1 MSYYLSTSHSLLDKL
16 NLNSNHDTLKIQKL
30 YTSTYKHIH
39 RRYVRFWRQ
48 TTLNGVITEAGGIM
62 KHLPLTKQQLVV
74 AMISLS
80 LGSAAQAAL
89 TINGSTDSGSSA
101 RVSWGGA
108 DSLSEA
114 RNIMYKSTGSTIKQV
129 DSGYGTTSITNTN
142 SFGSSN
148 NSYNSSNRYNT
159 TYRGAFGSSDMIP
172 ISTDSRSVAVI
183 DAETG
188 ESIYEK
194 DADIARPMASI
205 SKLMTAMVVL
215 DAGLDMREE
224 ITLDPEDFVGP
235 KRASSRLKAGDR
247 LNRAEMLLMAL
258 MKSENPAA
266 KSLARNY
273 PGGYSAFIR
282 AMNRKAQDLGMTTA
296 FFGDP
301 TGLDKRN
308 VASSNDLVKMVRAA
322 GNYDV
327 IRRFS
332 TTKSYDFFVS
342 NYSSGNRTYKA
353 NNTSSLV
360 RAGDYP
366 IGISKTG
373 FINEAGRCVVMETR
387 VNNRPAIIVIL
398 GANSSATRWGD
409 AKNILNSLATRRTV

>member
-1 MSYYLSTSHSLLDKL
+1 
-16 NLNSNHDTLKIQKL
+16 
-30 YTSTYKHIH
+30 
-39 RRYVRFWRQ
+39 
-48 TTLNGVITEAGGIM
+48 M
-62 KHLPLTKQQLVV
+62 KQLPLTKQQLVA

-80 LGSAAQAAL
+80 LGSVAQAAL
-89 TINGSTDSGSSA
+89 TINGSPDTGSSA
-101 RVSWGGA
+101 RMSWGGA

-114 RNIMYKSTGSTIKQV
+114 RNIMYKSTGSAIKKV
-129 DSGYGTTSITNTN
+129 DNGYGTTSITNTN
-142 SFGSSN
+142 NNSFASN
-148 NSYNSSNRYNT
+148 SNSYNSNTNNNRYNT

-205 SKLMTAMVVL
+205 TKVMTAMVVL

-235 KRASSRLKAGDR
+235 KRASSNLKSGDR

-273 PGGYSAFIR
+273 PGGYTAFMR

-332 TTKSYDFFVS
+332 TTKHYDFYVS
-342 NYSSGNRTYKA
+342 NYSNGNRTYKA
-353 NNTSSLV
+353 NNTSMLV
-360 RAGDYP
+360 RDGAYP

>member
-1 MSYYLSTSHSLLDKL
+1 
-16 NLNSNHDTLKIQKL
+16 
-30 YTSTYKHIH
+30 
-39 RRYVRFWRQ
+39 
-48 TTLNGVITEAGGIM
+48 M
-62 KHLPLTKQQLVV
+62 KHLPLTKQQLVA

-80 LGSAAQAAL
+80 LGSVAQAAL
-89 TINGSTDSGSSA
+89 SINNSSNSNA
-101 RVSWGGA
+101 RIGWGGA

-114 RNIMYKSTGSTIKQV
+114 RNIRYSANTNTGSTIKKI
-129 DSGYGTTSITNTN
+129 DNGYGTTNLTNAN

-148 NSYNSSNRYNT
+148 NNYNT
-159 TYRGAFGSSDMIP
+159 TYRGSFGSSDMIP
-172 ISTDSRSVAVI
+172 ISTNSRSVVVV
-183 DAETG
+183 DAQTG

-194 DADIARPMASI
+194 DADIARPIASI
-205 SKLMTAMVVL
+205 TKILTAMVVL
-215 DAGLDMREE
+215 DSGLDMREE

-235 KRASSRLKAGDR
+235 KRASSRLKSGDR
-247 LNRAEMLLMAL
+247 MNRAELLLMSL

-273 PGGYSAFIR
+273 PGGYAAFMR
-282 AMNRKAQDLGMTTA
+282 AMNRKAQEIGMTTA
-296 FFGDP
+296 YFGDP

-308 VASSNDLVKMVRAA
+308 VSSPNDLVKLVRAA
-322 GNYDV
+322 GEYDV

-332 TTKSYDFFVS
+332 TTKSYDFFVA

-353 NNTSSLV
+353 SNTSSLV

-373 FINEAGRCVVMETR
+373 FINEAGRSVVMETR

-409 AKNILNSLATRRTV
+409 AKNILTSLATRRTV

>member
-1 MSYYLSTSHSLLDKL
+1 
-16 NLNSNHDTLKIQKL
+16 
-30 YTSTYKHIH
+30 
-39 RRYVRFWRQ
+39 
-48 TTLNGVITEAGGIM
+48 M
-62 KHLPLTKQQLVV
+62 KQLPLTKQQLVA

-80 LGSAAQAAL
+80 LGSVAQAAL
-89 TINGSTDSGSSA
+89 TINGSTDNGSSA

-114 RNIMYKSTGSTIKQV
+114 RNIMYKSNGSAIKKV
-129 DSGYGTTSITNTN
+129 DNGYGTTNITNTT

-148 NSYNSSNRYNT
+148 NNSSNRYNT
-159 TYRGAFGSSDMIP
+159 TYQGAFGSSDMIP
-172 ISTDSRSVAVI
+172 ISVDSRSVAVI
-183 DAETG
+183 DAKTG

-205 SKLMTAMVVL
+205 SKVMAAMVVL

-224 ITLDPEDFVGP
+224 LTLDPEDFVGP
-235 KRASSRLKAGDR
+235 KRASSNLKSGDR

-273 PGGYSAFIR
+273 PGGYSAFMR

-308 VASSNDLVKMVRAA
+308 VASSKDLVKMVRAA
-322 GNYDV
+322 GDYDV

-332 TTKSYDFFVS
+332 TTKNYDFYVS

-353 NNTSSLV
+353 NNTSMLV
-360 RAGDYP
+360 RDGSYP

>member
-1 MSYYLSTSHSLLDKL
+1 
-16 NLNSNHDTLKIQKL
+16 
-30 YTSTYKHIH
+30 
-39 RRYVRFWRQ
+39 
-48 TTLNGVITEAGGIM
+48 M
-62 KHLPLTKQQLVV
+62 KHLPLTKQQLVA

-80 LGSAAQAAL
+80 LGSIAQAAL
-89 TINGSTDSGSSA
+89 TINGSADASSSA
-101 RVSWGGA
+101 RMSWGGA

-114 RNIMYKSTGSTIKQV
+114 RNIMYKSNDSTIKKV
-129 DSGYGTTSITNTN
+129 DNGYGTTNITNSKTS

-148 NSYNSSNRYNT
+148 NSYNNANSYNT
-159 TYRGAFGSSDMIP
+159 TYRGSFGSSNMIP

-194 DADIARPMASI
+194 NADVARPMASI
-205 SKLMTAMVVL
+205 TKLMTAMVVL

-235 KRASSRLKAGDR
+235 KRASSNLKSGDR

-266 KSLARNY
+266 KSLSRNY
-273 PGGYSAFIR
+273 PGGYDAFIR

-332 TTKSYDFFVS
+332 TTKSYDFYVA

-360 RAGDYP
+360 RSGDYP

>member
-1 MSYYLSTSHSLLDKL
+1 
-16 NLNSNHDTLKIQKL
+16 
-30 YTSTYKHIH
+30 
-39 RRYVRFWRQ
+39 
-48 TTLNGVITEAGGIM
+48 M
-62 KHLPLTKQQLVV
+62 KQLPLTKQQLI
-74 AMISLS
+74 AALISLS
-80 LGSAAQAAL
+80 LGSVAQAAL
-89 TINGSTDSGSSA
+89 TINGGSSSESSA

-114 RNIMYKSTGSTIKQV
+114 RKIMSKSSSSSAIKKV
-129 DSGYGTTSITNTN
+129 DSGYGATNITNTQ
-142 SFGSSN
+142 SFSSN
-148 NSYNSSNRYNT
+148 NSFNNTNTYNT
-159 TYRGAFGSSDMIP
+159 TYRGSFGSSNMIP
-172 ISTDSRSVAVI
+172 ISADSRSVAVI

-205 SKLMTAMVVL
+205 TKLMTAMVVL

-224 ITLDPEDFVGP
+224 IILDPEDFVGP
-235 KRASSRLKAGDR
+235 KRASSNLKSGDR

-266 KSLARNY
+266 KSLSRNY

-332 TTKSYDFFVS
+332 TTKNYDFYVS
-342 NYSSGNRTYKA
+342 NYSNGNRTYKA

-360 RAGDYP
+360 RDGSYP

-373 FINEAGRCVVMETR
+373 FINEAGNCVVMETR

>member
-1 MSYYLSTSHSLLDKL
+1 
-16 NLNSNHDTLKIQKL
+16 
-30 YTSTYKHIH
+30 
-39 RRYVRFWRQ
+39 
-48 TTLNGVITEAGGIM
+48 M
-62 KHLPLTKQQLVV
+62 KQLPLTKQQLI
-74 AMISLS
+74 AALISLS
-80 LGSAAQAAL
+80 LGSVAQAAL
-89 TINGSTDSGSSA
+89 TINGSSGSESSA

-114 RNIMYKSTGSTIKQV
+114 RKIMYNSSNSSAIKKV
-129 DSGYGTTSITNTN
+129 DNGYGATNITNAH

-148 NSYNSSNRYNT
+148 NSFNNTNSYNT
-159 TYRGAFGSSDMIP
+159 AYRGGFNSDSMIP
-172 ISTDSRSVAVI
+172 ISTDSRSVVVI

-194 DADIARPMASI
+194 SADIARPMASI
-205 SKLMTAMVVL
+205 TKIMTAMVVL

-235 KRASSRLKAGDR
+235 KRASSNLKSGDR

-273 PGGYSAFIR
+273 PGGYSAFMR

-296 FFGDP
+296 YFGDP

-322 GNYDV
+322 GSSDG

-332 TTKSYDFFVS
+332 KTKSYVLYVS
-342 NYSSGNRTYKA
+342 HASSGNRTYKA

-360 RAGDYP
+360 RDGSYP

>member
-1 MSYYLSTSHSLLDKL
+1 
-16 NLNSNHDTLKIQKL
+16 
-30 YTSTYKHIH
+30 
-39 RRYVRFWRQ
+39 
-48 TTLNGVITEAGGIM
+48 M
-62 KHLPLTKQQLVV
+62 KQLPLTKQQLIA

-80 LGSAAQAAL
+80 LGSVAQAAL
-89 TINGSTDSGSSA
+89 TINGSTETASSA
-101 RVSWGGA
+101 RLSWGGA

-114 RNIMYKSTGSTIKQV
+114 RNIMYKSNGSAIKKV
-129 DSGYGTTSITNTN
+129 DNGYGTTNITNSNSFASSNNTN
-142 SFGSSN
+142 SV
-148 NSYNSSNRYNT
+148 RYNT

-205 SKLMTAMVVL
+205 TKIMTAMVVL

-235 KRASSRLKAGDR
+235 KRASSRLKSGDR
-247 LNRAEMLLMAL
+247 MNRAEILLMAL

-273 PGGYSAFIR
+273 PGGYNAFIR

>member
-1 MSYYLSTSHSLLDKL
+1 
-16 NLNSNHDTLKIQKL
+16 
-30 YTSTYKHIH
+30 
-39 RRYVRFWRQ
+39 
-48 TTLNGVITEAGGIM
+48 M
-62 KHLPLTKQQLVV
+62 KQLPLTKQQLIA

-80 LGSAAQAAL
+80 LGSVAQAAL
-89 TINGSTDSGSSA
+89 TINGSSDTGSSA
-101 RVSWGGA
+101 RMSWGGA

-114 RNIMYKSTGSTIKQV
+114 RNIMYTSSGSAIKKV
-129 DSGYGTTSITNTN
+129 DNGFGTTNITNTT

-148 NSYNSSNRYNT
+148 NSNSNRYNT

-205 SKLMTAMVVL
+205 TKVMTAMVVL

-235 KRASSRLKAGDR
+235 KRASSNLKSGDR
-247 LNRAEMLLMAL
+247 MNRAEILLMAL

-273 PGGYSAFIR
+273 PGGYDAFMR
-282 AMNRKAQDLGMTTA
+282 AMNRKARDLGMNTA

-353 NNTSSLV
+353 NNTSTLV
-360 RAGDYP
+360 RDGSYP

>member
-1 MSYYLSTSHSLLDKL
+1 
-16 NLNSNHDTLKIQKL
+16 
-30 YTSTYKHIH
+30 
-39 RRYVRFWRQ
+39 
-48 TTLNGVITEAGGIM
+48 M
-62 KHLPLTKQQLVV
+62 KQLPLTKQQLIA

-80 LGSAAQAAL
+80 LGSMAQAAL
-89 TINGSTDSGSSA
+89 TINGSSSSESSA
-101 RVSWGGA
+101 RMSWGGA

-114 RNIMYKSTGSTIKQV
+114 RSIMSKSSNSSAIKKV
-129 DSGYGTTSITNTN
+129 DSGYGTTNITNTPN
-142 SFGSSN
+142 NASNFGSSN
-148 NSYNSSNRYNT
+148 NNSYNNANSYNT
-159 TYRGAFGSSDMIP
+159 TYRGSFGNSSMIP

-188 ESIYEK
+188 ESIYQK
-194 DADIARPMASI
+194 DADVARPMASI
-205 SKLMTAMVVL
+205 TKVMTAMVVL

-235 KRASSRLKAGDR
+235 KRASSNLKSGDR

-273 PGGYSAFIR
+273 PGGYSAFMR
-282 AMNRKAQDLGMTTA
+282 AMNRKAQEIGMSTA

-332 TTKSYDFFVS
+332 TTKSYDFYVS
-342 NYSSGNRTYKA
+342 NYANGNRTYKA

-360 RAGDYP
+360 RDGSYP

>member
-1 MSYYLSTSHSLLDKL
+1 
-16 NLNSNHDTLKIQKL
+16 
-30 YTSTYKHIH
+30 
-39 RRYVRFWRQ
+39 
-48 TTLNGVITEAGGIM
+48 M
-62 KHLPLTKQQLVV
+62 KQLPLTKQQLIA

-80 LGSAAQAAL
+80 LGSVAQAAL
-89 TINGSTDSGSSA
+89 TINGSASSESSA
-101 RVSWGGA
+101 RMSWGGA

-114 RNIMYKSTGSTIKQV
+114 RTIMYKSNAAPIKQV
-129 DSGYGTTSITNTN
+129 DNGYGTTAITNTN
-142 SFGSSN
+142 SYGSST
-148 NSYNSSNRYNT
+148 NSYNSNNNYNT
-159 TYRGAFGSSDMIP
+159 TYRGGFGSSNMLP

-188 ESIYEK
+188 ESIYQK
-194 DADIARPMASI
+194 NADIARPMASI
-205 SKLMTAMVVL
+205 TKIMTAMVVL
-215 DAGLDMREE
+215 DAGLNMREE
-224 ITLDPEDFVGP
+224 LILEPEDFIGP
-235 KRASSRLKAGDR
+235 KRASTNLKSGDR

-266 KSLARNY
+266 KSLSRNY
-273 PGGYSAFIR
+273 PGGDKAFMR
-282 AMNRKAQDLGMTTA
+282 AMNRKAQELGMTTA
-296 FFGDP
+296 YFGDP
-301 TGLDKRN
+301 TGLDKDN

-332 TTKSYDFFVS
+332 TTKSYDFYVA
-342 NYSSGNRTYKA
+342 NYASGNRTYKA

-360 RAGDYP
+360 RDGSYP

>member
-1 MSYYLSTSHSLLDKL
+1 
-16 NLNSNHDTLKIQKL
+16 
-30 YTSTYKHIH
+30 
-39 RRYVRFWRQ
+39 
-48 TTLNGVITEAGGIM
+48 M
-62 KHLPLTKQQLVV
+62 KHLPLTKKQLV
-74 AMISLS
+74 AAIISLS
-80 LGSAAQAAL
+80 LGSATQAAL
-89 TINGSTDSGSSA
+89 TINGSPEPSA
-101 RVSWGGA
+101 RVSWGGV

-114 RNIMYKSTGSTIKQV
+114 RNIMYSSSGSTIKKV
-129 DSGYGTTSITNTN
+129 DNGYGSTNITNAN
-142 SFGSSN
+142 SYRSDSN
-148 NSYNSSNRYNT
+148 NYNNTYNT
-159 TYRGAFGSSDMIP
+159 TYRGSFGSSDMLP

-205 SKLMTAMVVL
+205 TKVMTAMVVL
-215 DAGLDMREE
+215 DSGLDMREE
-224 ITLDPEDFVGP
+224 ITLEPEDFIGP
-235 KRASSRLKAGDR
+235 KRASSRLKSGDR
-247 LNRAEMLLMAL
+247 MNRAELLLMSL

-266 KSLARNY
+266 KTLARNY
-273 PGGYSAFIR
+273 PGGYDAFIR
-282 AMNRKAQDLGMTTA
+282 AMNRKAQELGMTTA
-296 FFGDP
+296 YFGDP

-308 VASSNDLVKMVRAA
+308 VASSNDLVKLVRAA
-322 GNYDV
+322 GEYDV

-332 TTKSYDFFVS
+332 TTKSYDFFVA
-342 NYSSGNRTYKA
+342 NYSSGNRTYSA

-360 RAGDYP
+360 RSGDYP

-409 AKNILNSLATRRTV
+409 AKNILSSLATRRTV

>member
-1 MSYYLSTSHSLLDKL
+1 MKL
-16 NLNSNHDTLKIQKL
+16 
-30 YTSTYKHIH
+30 
-39 RRYVRFWRQ
+39 
-48 TTLNGVITEAGGIM
+48 
-62 KHLPLTKQQLVV
+62 LPLTKQQLVV

-80 LGSAAQAAL
+80 LGSIAQAAL
-89 TINGSTDSGSSA
+89 TINGSADTGSNA
-101 RVSWGGA
+101 RMSWGGA

-114 RNIMYKSTGSTIKQV
+114 RNIMYKSNDSTIKKV
-129 DSGYGTTSITNTN
+129 DNGYGTTSITNSKTS

-148 NSYNSSNRYNT
+148 NSYNNANSYNT
-159 TYRGAFGSSDMIP
+159 TYRGSFGSSGMIP

-194 DADIARPMASI
+194 NADVARPMASI
-205 SKLMTAMVVL
+205 TKLMTAMVVL

-235 KRASSRLKAGDR
+235 KRASSNLKSGDR

-266 KSLARNY
+266 KSLSRNY
-273 PGGYSAFIR
+273 PGGYDAFIR
-282 AMNRKAQDLGMTTA
+282 AMNRKAQELGMTTA
-296 FFGDP
+296 YFGDP

-332 TTKSYDFFVS
+332 TTKSYDFYVA
-342 NYSSGNRTYKA
+342 NYSNGNRTYKA

-360 RAGDYP
+360 RSGDYP

>member
-1 MSYYLSTSHSLLDKL
+1 
-16 NLNSNHDTLKIQKL
+16 
-30 YTSTYKHIH
+30 
-39 RRYVRFWRQ
+39 
-48 TTLNGVITEAGGIM
+48 M
-62 KHLPLTKQQLVV
+62 KHLPLTKQQLVA

-80 LGSAAQAAL
+80 LGSIAQAAL
-89 TINGSTDSGSSA
+89 TINGSADAGSSA
-101 RVSWGGA
+101 RMSWGGA

-114 RNIMYKSTGSTIKQV
+114 RNIMYKSNGSAIKKV
-129 DSGYGTTSITNTN
+129 DNGYGTTNITNSNTS

-148 NSYNSSNRYNT
+148 NSFNNTNSYNT
-159 TYRGAFGSSDMIP
+159 TYRGSFGSSSMIP

-194 DADIARPMASI
+194 NADIARPMASI
-205 SKLMTAMVVL
+205 TKVMTAMVVL

-235 KRASSRLKAGDR
+235 KRASSRLKSGDR

-273 PGGYSAFIR
+273 PGGYDAFIR
-282 AMNRKAQDLGMTTA
+282 AMNRKSQELGMTTA
-296 FFGDP
+296 YFGDP

-332 TTKSYDFFVS
+332 TTKSYDFYVA
-342 NYSSGNRTYKA
+342 NYSAGNRTYKA

-360 RAGDYP
+360 RSGDYP

>member
-1 MSYYLSTSHSLLDKL
+1 MT
-16 NLNSNHDTLKIQKL
+16 N
-30 YTSTYKHIH
+30 
-39 RRYVRFWRQ
+39 
-48 TTLNGVITEAGGIM
+48 
-62 KHLPLTKQQLVV
+62 LPLTKQQILV

-89 TINGSTDSGSSA
+89 TINGNESSA

-114 RNIMYKSTGSTIKQV
+114 RNIMYSSNNSSAIKKV
-129 DSGYGTTSITNTN
+129 DNGYGTTNITNAN
-142 SFGSSN
+142 SYGSRN
-148 NSYNSSNRYNT
+148 NSYNT
-159 TYRGAFGSSDMIP
+159 TYRGSFGSSDMLP

-194 DADIARPMASI
+194 NADTARPMASI
-205 SKLMTAMVVL
+205 TKVMTAMVVL

-235 KRASSRLKAGDR
+235 KRASSRLKSGDR
-247 LNRAEMLLMAL
+247 MNRAEMLLMSL

-273 PGGYSAFIR
+273 PGGYNAFIR

-296 FFGDP
+296 YFGDP

-308 VASSNDLVKMVRAA
+308 VASSNDLVKLVRAA

-332 TTKSYDFFVS
+332 TTKSYDFYVS
-342 NYSSGNRTYKA
+342 NYSSGNRTYSA

-360 RAGDYP
+360 RSGDYP

-409 AKNILNSLATRRTV
+409 AKNILNSLASRRTV

>member
-1 MSYYLSTSHSLLDKL
+1 
-16 NLNSNHDTLKIQKL
+16 
-30 YTSTYKHIH
+30 
-39 RRYVRFWRQ
+39 
-48 TTLNGVITEAGGIM
+48 M
-62 KHLPLTKQQLVV
+62 KHLPLTKQQLVA

-80 LGSAAQAAL
+80 LGSMAQAAL
-89 TINGSTDSGSSA
+89 TINGAETSA

-114 RNIMYKSTGSTIKQV
+114 RNIMYAANGSAIKKV
-129 DSGYGTTSITNTN
+129 DNGNGTTNLTNAN
-142 SFGSSN
+142 SYSSSSN
-148 NSYNSSNRYNT
+148 NYNYNP
-159 TYRGAFGSSDMIP
+159 TYQGSFSSSDMLP
-172 ISTDSRSVAVI
+172 ISTDSSSVVVM
-183 DAETG
+183 DLETG
-188 ESIYEK
+188 KSIYEK
-194 DADIARPMASI
+194 NANVARPMASI
-205 SKLMTAMVVL
+205 TKLMTAMVVL
-215 DAGLDMREE
+215 DSGQDMRQE
-224 ITLDPEDFVGP
+224 ITLEPSDFVGP
-235 KRASSRLKAGDR
+235 KRASSNLKAGDR
-247 LNRAEMLLMAL
+247 MNRAEILLMAL

-266 KSLARNY
+266 KTLARNY
-273 PGGYSAFIR
+273 PGGYDAFMR
-282 AMNRKAQDLGMTTA
+282 AMNLKAKELGMTSA

-332 TTKSYDFFVS
+332 TTKNYDFFVA

-360 RAGDYP
+360 RSGDYP

-409 AKNILNSLATRRTV
+409 AKNILSSLSTRRTV

>member
-1 MSYYLSTSHSLLDKL
+1 
-16 NLNSNHDTLKIQKL
+16 
-30 YTSTYKHIH
+30 
-39 RRYVRFWRQ
+39 
-48 TTLNGVITEAGGIM
+48 M
-62 KHLPLTKQQLVV
+62 KQLPLTKQQLI
-74 AMISLS
+74 AALISLS
-80 LGSAAQAAL
+80 LGSVAQAAL
-89 TINGSTDSGSSA
+89 TINGSSGSESSA

-114 RNIMYKSTGSTIKQV
+114 RKIM
-129 DSGYGTTSITNTN
+129 
-142 SFGSSN
+142 
-148 NSYNSSNRYNT
+148 YNSSNSSAIKKVDNGYGATNITNAHSFGSTNNNSFNNTNSYNT
-159 TYRGAFGSSDMIP
+159 AYRGSFNSGSMIP

-194 DADIARPMASI
+194 AADIARPMASI
-205 SKLMTAMVVL
+205 TKIMTAMVVL

-235 KRASSRLKAGDR
+235 KRASSNLKSGDR

-273 PGGYSAFIR
+273 PGGYSAFMR

-332 TTKSYDFFVS
+332 TTKSYDFYVS

-360 RAGDYP
+360 RDGSYP

>member
-1 MSYYLSTSHSLLDKL
+1 MRHLS
-16 NLNSNHDTLKIQKL
+16 
-30 YTSTYKHIH
+30 
-39 RRYVRFWRQ
+39 
-48 TTLNGVITEAGGIM
+48 
-62 KHLPLTKQQLVV
+62 LTKQQLV
-74 AMISLS
+74 AALISMS
-80 LGSAAQAAL
+80 LGGVAQAAL
-89 TINGSTDSGSSA
+89 TINGNPEASA

-114 RNIMYKSTGSTIKQV
+114 RNIMYSKSSTVSRANNGSSIKKV
-129 DSGYGTTSITNTN
+129 DNGYGTTNITNA
-142 SFGSSN
+142 SSYGSSN
-148 NSYNSSNRYNT
+148 NRFKANNSYNT
-159 TYRGAFGSSDMIP
+159 TYNGSFGSSDMIP
-172 ISTDSRSVAVI
+172 ISTDSRSVTVI

-194 DADIARPMASI
+194 DADRARPMASI
-205 SKLMTAMVVL
+205 TKVMTAMVVL
-215 DAGLDMREE
+215 DSGLDMREE
-224 ITLDPEDFVGP
+224 LILEPEDFIGP
-235 KRASSRLKAGDR
+235 KRASSRLKSGDR
-247 LNRAEMLLMAL
+247 LNRAEMLLMSL

-273 PGGYSAFIR
+273 PGGYDAFMR
-282 AMNRKAQDLGMTTA
+282 AMNRKAKELGMTSA

-308 VASSNDLVKMVRAA
+308 VASANDLVKMVRAA

-332 TTKSYDFFVS
+332 TTKSYDFYVA
-342 NYSSGNRTYKA
+342 NYARGNRTYSA

-360 RAGDYP
+360 RSGNYP

-409 AKNILNSLATRRTV
+409 AKNILNSLASRRTV

>member
-1 MSYYLSTSHSLLDKL
+1 
-16 NLNSNHDTLKIQKL
+16 
-30 YTSTYKHIH
+30 
-39 RRYVRFWRQ
+39 
-48 TTLNGVITEAGGIM
+48 M
-62 KHLPLTKQQLVV
+62 KQLPLTKQQLI
-74 AMISLS
+74 AALISLS
-80 LGSAAQAAL
+80 LGSVAQAAL
-89 TINGSTDSGSSA
+89 TINGGSSSESSA

-114 RNIMYKSTGSTIKQV
+114 RKIM
-129 DSGYGTTSITNTN
+129 
-142 SFGSSN
+142 
-148 NSYNSSNRYNT
+148 YNSSNSSAIKKVDNGYGATNITNAHSFGSTNNNNFNNTNSYNT
-159 TYRGAFGSSDMIP
+159 AYRGGFNSGSMIP
-172 ISTDSRSVAVI
+172 ISTDSRSVVVI

-194 DADIARPMASI
+194 AADIARPMASI
-205 SKLMTAMVVL
+205 TKIMTAMVVL

-235 KRASSRLKAGDR
+235 KRASSNLKSGDR

-273 PGGYSAFIR
+273 PGGYSAFMR

-332 TTKSYDFFVS
+332 TTKSYDFYVS
-342 NYSSGNRTYKA
+342 NYSSGKRTYKA

-360 RAGDYP
+360 RDGSYP

-387 VNNRPAIIVIL
+387 VNNRP
-398 GANSSATRWGD
+398 
-409 AKNILNSLATRRTV
+409 

>member
-1 MSYYLSTSHSLLDKL
+1 
-16 NLNSNHDTLKIQKL
+16 
-30 YTSTYKHIH
+30 
-39 RRYVRFWRQ
+39 
-48 TTLNGVITEAGGIM
+48 M
-62 KHLPLTKQQLVV
+62 KQLPLTKQQLI
-74 AMISLS
+74 AALISLS
-80 LGSAAQAAL
+80 LGSVAQAAL
-89 TINGSTDSGSSA
+89 TINGSSGSESSA

-114 RNIMYKSTGSTIKQV
+114 RKIMYNSSNSSAIKKV
-129 DSGYGTTSITNTN
+129 DNGYGATNITNAH

-148 NSYNSSNRYNT
+148 NSFNNSFNNTNSYNT
-159 TYRGAFGSSDMIP
+159 AYRGGFNSGSMIP
-172 ISTDSRSVAVI
+172 ISTDSRSVVVI

-194 DADIARPMASI
+194 AADIARPMASI
-205 SKLMTAMVVL
+205 TKIMTAMVVL

-235 KRASSRLKAGDR
+235 KRASSNLKSGDR

-273 PGGYSAFIR
+273 PGGYSAFMR

-296 FFGDP
+296 YFGDP

-332 TTKSYDFFVS
+332 TTKSYDFYVS

-360 RAGDYP
+360 RDGSYP

>member
-1 MSYYLSTSHSLLDKL
+1 MSASHIRVAIILFVTDVLS
-16 NLNSNHDTLKIQKL
+16 I
-30 YTSTYKHIH
+30 
-39 RRYVRFWRQ
+39 
-48 TTLNGVITEAGGIM
+48 AGGRM
-62 KHLPLTKQQLVV
+62 KHLPLTKKQLVV
-74 AMISLS
+74 AAISLS
-80 LGSAAQAAL
+80 MASMAQAAL
-89 TINGSTDSGSSA
+89 SINGTDSTSA
-101 RVSWGGA
+101 RIGWGGA

-114 RNIMYKSTGSTIKQV
+114 RNIMYSSNSSAIKKV
-129 DSGYGTTSITNTN
+129 DNGYGTTNVTNASRYST
-142 SFGSSN
+142 SN
-148 NSYNSSNRYNT
+148 NSFNPTYNSSFSN
-159 TYRGAFGSSDMIP
+159 GGMIP

-194 DADIARPMASI
+194 NADIARPMASI
-205 SKLMTAMVVL
+205 TKVMTAMVVL

-224 ITLDPEDFVGP
+224 ITLDPEDFIGP

-247 LNRAEMLLMAL
+247 MNRAEILLMSL

-273 PGGYSAFIR
+273 PGGYDAFIR
-282 AMNRKAQDLGMTTA
+282 AMNRKAQELGMTTA

-332 TTKSYDFFVS
+332 TTKSYDFYVA
-342 NYSSGNRTYKA
+342 NYSSGNRTYSA

-360 RAGDYP
+360 RSGDYP

>member
-1 MSYYLSTSHSLLDKL
+1 MT
-16 NLNSNHDTLKIQKL
+16 
-30 YTSTYKHIH
+30 
-39 RRYVRFWRQ
+39 
-48 TTLNGVITEAGGIM
+48 
-62 KHLPLTKQQLVV
+62 HLPLTKKQIIA

-80 LGSAAQAAL
+80 LGSFAQAAL
-89 TINGSTDSGSSA
+89 TINGSSEPTA
-101 RVSWGGA
+101 KMSWGGA

-114 RNIMYKSTGSTIKQV
+114 RNIMYKKTGSPIKKV
-129 DSGYGTTSITNTN
+129 DNGYGTTNITNTN
-142 SFGSSN
+142 SYTSSSRSSSSV
-148 NSYNSSNRYNT
+148 NSFNSGNTYNT
-159 TYRGAFGSSDMIP
+159 TYRGSFGSSDMIP
-172 ISTDSRSVAVI
+172 ISTNSRSVAVI

-205 SKLMTAMVVL
+205 SKVMTAMVVL

-224 ITLDPEDFVGP
+224 LILEPEDFIGP
-235 KRASSRLKAGDR
+235 KRASSRLKSGDR
-247 LNRAEMLLMAL
+247 LNRAEMLLMSL

-273 PGGYSAFIR
+273 PGGYNAFIR
-282 AMNRKAQDLGMTTA
+282 AMNRKAQELGMTTA
-296 FFGDP
+296 YFGDP

-332 TTKSYDFFVS
+332 TTKSYDFYVA

-360 RAGDYP
+360 RSGNYP

>member
-1 MSYYLSTSHSLLDKL
+1 
-16 NLNSNHDTLKIQKL
+16 
-30 YTSTYKHIH
+30 
-39 RRYVRFWRQ
+39 
-48 TTLNGVITEAGGIM
+48 M
-62 KHLPLTKQQLVV
+62 KQLPLTKQQLI
-74 AMISLS
+74 AALISLS
-80 LGSAAQAAL
+80 LGSVAQAAL
-89 TINGSTDSGSSA
+89 TINGSSGSESSA

-114 RNIMYKSTGSTIKQV
+114 RKIM
-129 DSGYGTTSITNTN
+129 
-142 SFGSSN
+142 
-148 NSYNSSNRYNT
+148 YNSSNSSAIKKVDNGYGATNITNAHSFGSTNNNNFNNTNSYNT
-159 TYRGAFGSSDMIP
+159 AYRGGFNSGSMIP

-194 DADIARPMASI
+194 AADIARPMASI
-205 SKLMTAMVVL
+205 TKIMTAMVVL

-235 KRASSRLKAGDR
+235 KRASSNLKSGDR

-273 PGGYSAFIR
+273 PGGYSAFMR

-332 TTKSYDFFVS
+332 TTKSYDFYVS

-360 RAGDYP
+360 RDGSYP

>member
-1 MSYYLSTSHSLLDKL
+1 M
-16 NLNSNHDTLKIQKL
+16 
-30 YTSTYKHIH
+30 
-39 RRYVRFWRQ
+39 
-48 TTLNGVITEAGGIM
+48 AGNYC
-62 KHLPLTKQQLVV
+62 PP
-74 AMISLS
+74 
-80 LGSAAQAAL
+80 
-89 TINGSTDSGSSA
+89 
-101 RVSWGGA
+101 
-108 DSLSEA
+108 
-114 RNIMYKSTGSTIKQV
+114 
-129 DSGYGTTSITNTN
+129 NTRT
-142 SFGSSN
+142 FGNSN
-148 NSYNSSNRYNT
+148 NSFNNTTNANSYNT
-159 TYRGAFGSSDMIP
+159 TYRGSFGSSSMIP

-205 SKLMTAMVVL
+205 TKVMTAMVVL

-224 ITLDPEDFVGP
+224 LTLDPEDFVGP
-235 KRASSRLKAGDR
+235 KRASSNLKSGDR
-247 LNRAEMLLMAL
+247 LNRAEMLLMTL

-332 TTKSYDFFVS
+332 TTKSYDFYVS
-342 NYSSGNRTYKA
+342 NFSSGNRTYKA

-360 RAGDYP
+360 RDGSYP